1 MEKLKESPFN
11 GINMVNQQDID
22 VMDKWQI
29 CPEIDKIKSCIGN
42 GDMWVLLG
50 VFVGVCVVMLSIV
63 GIC

>member
-1 MEKLKESPFN
+1 MEKLKESPF
-11 GINMVNQQDID
+11 
-22 VMDKWQI
+22 